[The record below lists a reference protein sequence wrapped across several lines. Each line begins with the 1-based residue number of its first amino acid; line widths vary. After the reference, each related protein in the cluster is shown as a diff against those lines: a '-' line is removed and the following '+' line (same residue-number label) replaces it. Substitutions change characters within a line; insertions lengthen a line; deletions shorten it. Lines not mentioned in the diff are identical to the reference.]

1 MSLIVSTGTRIN
13 NGVSPASS
21 TCQAIDPEAS
31 SRNEVQAP
39 LPEPRRIAIVVVGSG
54 DQQEGAPD
62 VWPPTEGQ
70 LDLRGAANDHNAA
83 GCRRSWLAIKY

>member
-39 LPEPRRIAIVVVGSG
+39 LPEPRRIAIVVS
-54 DQQEGAPD
+54 
-62 VWPPTEGQ
+62 
-70 LDLRGAANDHNAA
+70 
-83 GCRRSWLAIKY
+83 